1 MPGRGR
7 VFELHVRIFCQPLL
21 GVDFECRLWVAFWV
35 IQVELAGRQL
45 SFYSPTHL
53 LGGLASQAGTVMN
66 GDNIVNRY
74 FHPALEKANLRRFR
88 LHDLRH
94 TYGSLLI
101 QDGASLAY
109 VRDQMGH
116 YSIQVTVDTYGH
128 LIPGANV
135 SWIDRLDSRPT
146 SAGPTPQTQPDA
158 ESSPPLHA
166 EDAVQTRVIRPN

>member
-1 MPGRGR
+1 MDDL
-7 VFELHVRIFCQPLL
+7 VFP
-21 GVDFECRLWVAFWV
+21 
-35 IQVELAGRQL
+35 
-45 SFYSPTHL
+45 
-53 LGGLASQAGTVMN
+53 SQSGTVMN
-66 GDNIVNRY
+66 GENIANRY

-135 SWIDRLDSRPT
+135 SWIDRLDSRPASMT
-146 SAGPTPQTQPDA
+146 STAQTEPAAD
-158 ESSPPLHA
+158 SSAPVGT
-166 EDAVQTRVIRPN
+166 ERTVQARVMRPN